1 MSCENSLESLLIAR
15 ISSETL
21 GKRKVRGRQAVS
33 TTTTK
38 NAVLPLAATVVCVCV
53 THSIFIGFSR
63 FNLGN
68 F

>member
-38 NAVLPLAATVVCVCV
+38 NAVLPLAATVVCVCDALYFYRV
-53 THSIFIGFSR
+53 FS
-63 FNLGN
+63 F
-68 F
+68 